1 VTNESKK
8 DMKDKKKIAALLS
21 LVTLQGVLAGYET
34 GKPKWMSKDKPC
46 KNCGKMRED
55 PIGDYCNRKCRD
67 EFVNKTTGM
76 S

>member
-1 VTNESKK
+1 
-8 DMKDKKKIAALLS
+8 MKDKKKLAALLPLMAYAIGGS
-21 LVTLQGVLAGYET
+21 FMGGYSG
-34 GKPKWMSKDKPC
+34 GKPKWMSKDRPC

-55 PIGDYCNRKCRD
+55 PIGQYCNRKCRD